1 LRYQQN
7 YYNRLQR
14 DRLRLQRGSYYNSLI
29 YNYRYNRGGS
39 YYYTS
44 SYGASMLRRALND
57 GYAQGY
63 EAGQADR
70 YDDWDFDC
78 DNSYG
83 YQDASY
89 GYDGYYI
96 GLGEYQYYFRQGFR
110 RGYEDGYYGR
120 YQYGYYNGG
129 RRSLLGTILKGILS
143 ISLY

>member
-1 LRYQQN
+1 
-7 YYNRLQR
+7 
-14 DRLRLQRGSYYNSLI
+14 
-29 YNYRYNRGGS
+29 
-39 YYYTS
+39 
-44 SYGASMLRRALND
+44 MLRRALND